1 MSEPNVSTASRA
13 KLSVML
19 GAIFMMATSSIG
31 PAFLTQTSKFTQE
44 FAAAFA
50 FAIVISIL
58 IDIFAQMNIWRV
70 ISVSGMRAQDIA
82 NRVFPGAG
90 VLLSSI
96 IVLGGLAFNIGNVGG
111 AGLALQVIFGIPV
124 ALGAIIAG
132 VLVIILF
139 MLRNAMSVMDFV
151 VQVLGVLMLVLIGY
165 VMIES
170 NPPYKEALVQS
181 IAPDDPGILIF
192 AIITLVGGT
201 VGGYIPF
208 SGGHRLVEAGIT
220 GIENVKRVSRAS
232 ITGIATIGVV
242 RICLFLATLGVV
254 SQGFV
259 LDTDNPAASV
269 FQHALG
275 FWGYKAFGVVLLA
288 AAVSSIIGCAYTSV
302 SFIQS
307 WHSWIKHNHKYLVIA
322 FICISTLVFALVG
335 RPVKVLII
343 AGTIN
348 AIVLPVGLLCILL
361 AAHNKKIV
369 GDQYKHPLWL
379 DITGYLTVAVSF
391 VGFYFALEPMI
402 NLWHS

>member
-1 MSEPNVSTASRA
+1 M
-13 KLSVML
+13 
-19 GAIFMMATSSIG
+19 
-31 PAFLTQTSKFTQE
+31 
-44 FAAAFA
+44 
-50 FAIVISIL
+50 
-58 IDIFAQMNIWRV
+58 
-70 ISVSGMRAQDIA
+70 
-82 NRVFPGAG
+82 
-90 VLLSSI
+90 LLSSI

-111 AGLALQVIFGIPV
+111 AGLALNVIFGIPV
-124 ALGAIIAG
+124 AVGAIMAG
-132 VLVIILF
+132 VLVIMLF

-165 VMIES
+165 VMLES

-254 SQGFV
+254 SQGVV
-259 LDTDNPAASV
+259 LDPGNPAASV

-275 FWGYKAFGVVLLA
+275 TWGYKAFGVVLLA

-302 SFIQS
+302 SFILS
-307 WHSWIKHNHKYLVIA
+307 WHSWIKDNQKYLVIA
-322 FICISTLVFALVG
+322 FICVSTLVFAFIG

-343 AGTIN
+343 AGTLN

-391 VGFYFALEPMI
+391 VGFYFALEPMMQ
-402 NLWHS
+402 LWYS